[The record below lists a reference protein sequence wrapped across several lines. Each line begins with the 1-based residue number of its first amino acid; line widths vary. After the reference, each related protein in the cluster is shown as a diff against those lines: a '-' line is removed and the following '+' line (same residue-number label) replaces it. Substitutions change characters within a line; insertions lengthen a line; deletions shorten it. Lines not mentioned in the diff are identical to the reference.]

1 MKESVD
7 STIAKRPRVWPGM
20 PTRNTKL
27 VELLFVFFPIWV
39 ALIGIIAALLMPLI
53 QSCRSA
59 AINNAEQVLPLNV
72 DAP

>member
-1 MKESVD
+1 
-7 STIAKRPRVWPGM
+7 M